1 MIVSSYHIPVLL
13 HIAIDYLINPIFE
26 NHIIVDGTTG
36 GGGYSEL
43 ICERTSASSRV
54 ICIDRDPAAIE
65 YASQRLIKF
74 KEKVTLY
81 QGNFADIDKIL
92 HKMNVKSVTGCVL
105 DLGLSQYQIE
115 AKAGFSYQKDSP
127 LDMRTEDNIK
137 ITAENVISEYSREK
151 LIEIF
156 KNYGEIDNAERLVN
170 AIIRERKKNKID
182 TTQKLVKVVESEY
195 SLSKHKMIKFLSK
208 IFQAIRI
215 EVNNE
220 LDNLF
225 RFLSVI
231 EQLLLPGG
239 RLVIVSYHSLEDRMV
254 KNFFKSKGISQKQYE
269 KGNKGEAGFLI
280 LTKRPIVPE
289 EAELRRNRK
298 SRSAKLRAAEKI

>member
-1 MIVSSYHIPVLL
+1 MNGYHIPVLL
-13 HIAIDYLINPIFE
+13 HIAVDYLINSAFE
-26 NHIIVDGTTG
+26 EHIIVDGTAG

-43 ICERTSASSRV
+43 ICEKTSDNSRI
-54 ICIDRDPAAIE
+54 ICIDRDAAAIE
-65 YASQRLIKF
+65 YITQRLIKF
-74 KEKVTLY
+74 GKKVILQ

-92 HKMNVKSVTGCVL
+92 YKMSIESITGCVL

-127 LDMRTEDNIK
+127 LDMRTDENIK
-137 ITAENVISEYSREK
+137 MTAEKVVNEYSREK

-156 KNYGEIDNAERLVN
+156 KNYGEIANAERLVN

-182 TTQKLVKVVESEY
+182 TTQKLVKAIENEY
-195 SLSKHKMIKFLSK
+195 SLSKPKMVKFLSK

-215 EVNNE
+215 EVNSE
-220 LDNLF
+220 LDNLS

-231 EQLLLPGG
+231 EKLLLPGG
-239 RLVIVSYHSLEDRMV
+239 RLVIVSYHSLEDRLV
-254 KNFFKSKGISQKQYE
+254 KNFFKSRGINQKQYE
-269 KGNKGEAGFLI
+269 KGNKGKAGFLV
-280 LTKRPIVPE
+280 LTKHPIVPDKRE
-289 EAELRRNRK
+289 IAQNRK